1 MASECRSLII
11 LSVIVKSDSY
21 DDSAITFVATKADD
35 ISCSEVIRALKLE
48 DDEEIE
54 AIEEKI
60 DAIKDDQKEWKNSMT
75 AAQRDVKG

>member
-11 LSVIVKSDSY
+11 LSVIVKSNSY

-60 DAIKDDQKEWKNSMT
+60 DAIKDDRKEWKNSMT